1 MIVSLSV
8 SCEIDWLSHCLLS
21 YDSFYDPDKDKQKRI
36 HGWTIK
42 QMYTGVKANIADEGK
57 TKNK

>member
-1 MIVSLSV
+1 MTAGIG
-8 SCEIDWLSHCLLS
+8 
-21 YDSFYDPDKDKQKRI
+21 FYDPDKDKQKRI